1 MLSHISAK
9 RKSIQA
15 TALKNAVALDND
27 GKQSLPM
34 YDLENS
40 RACARKWPA
49 AAMPLFFPP
58 FEPPPSIV
66 LPIASVLAPHFP
78 RLRRAKFPNRT
89 SSIVHRPSYI
99 VHRTS
104 NVPAIEPFEGDNA
117 QLATHDPV
125 HLCEG
130 INGASRATRALRR
143 GIVASFFR

>member
-15 TALKNAVALDND
+15 AALKNAVALDNG

-49 AAMPLFFPP
+49 AAMPLFPP

-89 SSIVHRPSYI
+89 SYI

-104 NVPAIEPFEGDNA
+104 YIPAIEPFEGDNA